1 VQRPRFRRPRKDLR
15 YLLAQATQTLSDVFY
30 LGQPGP
36 FRAAPQCLVGLLLGL
51 RLQGLTE
58 QARLAHQ
65 PFPGRPI
72 GLLVMLIPSA
82 QLAGGERFALQGG
95 EQELG
100 WADENQLRVR
110 QVVDP
115 ISVPCY

>member
-1 VQRPRFRRPRKDLR
+1 
-15 YLLAQATQTLSDVFY
+15 VFY
-30 LGQPGP
+30 PGQPGP

-72 GLLVMLIPSA
+72 GLLVMLVPRT

-100 WADENQLRVR
+100 MFGVGARQRGQNPHRGPAGELAAADGGKQRLG
-110 QVVDP
+110 
-115 ISVPCY
+115 